1 MSSIEQYIQ
10 SIEIQLK
17 QFEEKRLINEDYK
30 KTLEEWSLLSVAS
43 ATSGFFGG
51 PTLEMDRYVSLNGQR
66 TTANMDQEKIESNT
80 IKCPEG
86 GEITVEFAFEST
98 LDLPIGFVDVHLYEY
113 GIFGDTP
120 LQNHVLGADGK
131 TTFEGLTKGTKYL
144 VIVHDPNTK
153 ANNEK
158 MIKAYDQLQL
168 DLHRTMSSSWS
179 QYIHEWR
186 RIDLA
191 QESINA
197 IGQGSL
203 DAIKG
208 FYDDVEFIYN
218 IVAHPIDTTN
228 KIKNGAEEF
237 SEMMI
242 AFADMLT
249 DITGEQV
256 ADSLQS
262 AKESTNEILAFFND
276 EAAMFIFLR
285 AMSVTVSMYPFNRL
299 LGLMAGLAGALVT
312 DIIIGLLVS
321 ALLSLIATP
330 AVGILYFIFRTGRRF
345 SKYTK
350 TIVKICHEVKLI
362 MKLFQKHVK
371 EFFGSIREINLKRS
385 VHHRRLREGKTG
397 EVAHTQRTEITKSD
411 TQKHNQQSETPDNHK
426 NQESNNTC
434 KKDCPVSLVTG
445 EELLQLDDAQLLGF
459 KKFAFTRLYRTSGVE
474 VESDFGYGWV
484 HSFSHQI
491 TFTESEIIWR
501 DHELLITQLPL
512 PDERYIYG
520 LNPLAKSGAFLGAE
534 ENHYILTSG
543 SLDGWYLEVLREG
556 NHGKIVRLF
565 DSQGNSLYPHFTED
579 GRIALLENRISD
591 EALRFKYDAIN
602 DDSSLM
608 RLTEINLVRIHRN
621 IEVNAP
627 WQHISQI
634 MRYEYHDNG
643 QLKSAINAIGQKE
656 DYEYREDHVFTLRR
670 LAGGAEFYWEWE
682 GEGKNVRAIRHTS
695 NLPNFDV
702 RFQWYDM
709 GGVFVI
715 NADNSTEQYMHDE
728 HTARLLSKTD
738 PDGAITTYEYDGDG
752 NRIKEIDGLG
762 NETIFAYDSHQQLI
776 GTIAPN
782 GLRTEYDYDSQG
794 NCTRKRVSSDDLSIF
809 QSTYYEYDDKG
820 HCIVETDPLE
830 NQTRYGWTDEGKLS
844 KVIFADQSE
853 RTYRYDQRGLLTVET
868 REDGAELRYQ
878 YDDQGFVIAR
888 TYLNKT
894 TRYLR
899 DGIGN
904 ITQVIHPNGTKEHY
918 RYNEYNTIT
927 LHQDANNN
935 RTRYEYD
942 GVFHR
947 IAREIKPDGSVL
959 HYRYDNAKN
968 FLSHI
973 INEKGEVY
981 EINYHPNGLVKE
993 EITFDGRR
1001 FEYDYD
1007 KNGFL
1012 TEKREIGLNQTLEDA
1027 LITTYQRDPLGKLLR
1042 KILPDQTIEYIYDD
1056 LGHLLSVDD
1065 GNHPLSYEYDALGRL
1080 TAEHQGYATTKYH
1093 YDAVGNLTEMILP
1106 DDNVIQYDYN
1116 AGHLQKVHLNGN
1128 ELIHHHHQLGGIE
1141 SQRQFGQMSMSLKYD
1156 DQFRLTEQIIQSEHN
1171 HQKTL
1176 ASRHYRYDPAGN
1188 LAELNDSL
1196 LGKNR
1201 YQYNALNQLTEA
1213 VLEPTTQSS
1222 YALAEYF
1229 THDKAGNV
1237 LGTDLTEKDLANIKI
1252 KGNQL
1257 LQQKDKYFGYDAYG
1271 NLTQVRKNET
1281 AFFDYEYDSLH
1292 RLIKLM
1298 NHETGEIVEYQ
1309 YDAFGRRIQK
1319 SITPTTKDGRVL
1331 TAKEQKKQTKTT
1343 HFLWQGDRLLAE
1355 YEEEALLY
1363 PVGSPYGG
1371 EYRTYLYE
1379 HNNAF
1384 KPLAILQG
1392 KGKTTTPYFYLNDH
1406 LGTPKQL
1413 MNSDGKIVWSASFKA
1428 YGGILEQHENEI
1440 KQPLRFQGQYFD
1452 EESGLHYNRHRYYD
1466 PETARFIT
1474 FDPIGLA
1481 GGLNNTQYVP
1491 NPTGW
1496 IDPLGLQTIKGSKP
1510 NGCGGSETPLPSI
1523 TRHNPEDIRFSQTSV
1538 NGSDEIIESMRR
1550 DGWNGAPIDV
1560 VKMPDGKLTTIDN
1573 TRVASAREAGIDVQ
1587 AVVRGYDDPLPA
1599 DMIERFT
1606 TKKGIPSTWGEAI
1619 SLRIQKQKA
1628 SFRNNNPM
1636 GSYVLEMRK

>member
-1 MSSIEQYIQ
+1 MG
-10 SIEIQLK
+10 
-17 QFEEKRLINEDYK
+17 
-30 KTLEEWSLLSVAS
+30 LE
-43 ATSGFFGG
+43 
-51 PTLEMDRYVSLNGQR
+51 LEN
-66 TTANMDQEKIESNT
+66 NMN
-80 IKCPEG
+80 
-86 GEITVEFAFEST
+86 
-98 LDLPIGFVDVHLYEY
+98 VHLFTGE
-113 GIFGDTP
+113 GITYC
-120 LQNHVLGADGK
+120 
-131 TTFEGLTKGTKYL
+131 E
-144 VIVHDPNTK
+144 
-153 ANNEK
+153 
-158 MIKAYDQLQL
+158 
-168 DLHRTMSSSWS
+168 
-179 QYIHEWR
+179 
-186 RIDLA
+186 
-191 QESINA
+191 
-197 IGQGSL
+197 
-203 DAIKG
+203 DAIL
-208 FYDDVEFIYN
+208 
-218 IVAHPIDTTN
+218 VA
-228 KIKNGAEEF
+228 
-237 SEMMI
+237 
-242 AFADMLT
+242 
-249 DITGEQV
+249 
-256 ADSLQS
+256 
-262 AKESTNEILAFFND
+262 
-276 EAAMFIFLR
+276 
-285 AMSVTVSMYPFNRL
+285 
-299 LGLMAGLAGALVT
+299 
-312 DIIIGLLVS
+312 
-321 ALLSLIATP
+321 
-330 AVGILYFIFRTGRRF
+330 
-345 SKYTK
+345 
-350 TIVKICHEVKLI
+350 
-362 MKLFQKHVK
+362 
-371 EFFGSIREINLKRS
+371 NLN
-385 VHHRRLREGKTG
+385 L
-397 EVAHTQRTEITKSD
+397 
-411 TQKHNQQSETPDNHK
+411 
-426 NQESNNTC
+426 
-434 KKDCPVSLVTG
+434 
-445 EELLQLDDAQLLGF
+445 
-459 KKFAFTRLYRTSGVE
+459 AFTRYYRTKSIQR
-474 VESDFGYGWV
+474 ESCFGYGWSHFLN
-484 HSFSHQI
+484 HSFTVDDDI
-491 TFTESEIIWR
+491 LYWL
-501 DHELLITQLPL
+501 DHEGINRALRLPTNQVKKYTNFLGNCEIALGDADNEYFITSDIMQGYRLLIKNIENQCQ
-512 PDERYIYG
+512 I
-520 LNPLAKSGAFLGAE
+520 LALVDNE
-534 ENHYILTSG
+534 
-543 SLDGWYLEVLREG
+543 
-556 NHGKIVRLF
+556 
-565 DSQGNSLYPHFTED
+565 GNSLYPHFTED
-579 GRIALLENRISD
+579 GRIALLENRISG
-591 EALRFKYDAIN
+591 EALRFKYDTIQN
-602 DDSSLM
+602 DPYLT

-621 IEVNAP
+621 IEVNDP

-702 RFQWYDM
+702 RFQWDDM

-738 PDGAITTYEYDGDG
+738 PDGAITTYEYDQDG
-752 NRIKEIDGLG
+752 NRIKETDGLG
-762 NETIFAYDSHQQLI
+762 NETIFAYDRHQQLI

-794 NCTRKRVSSDDLSIF
+794 NCMRKRVMSDDLSIF
-809 QSTYYEYDDKG
+809 QSTHYEYDDKG
-820 HCIVETDPLE
+820 HCIKEIDPLDNE
-830 NQTRYGWTDEGKLS
+830 THYSWTDEGKLS
-844 KVIFADQSE
+844 KVKFTDGSE
-853 RTYRYDQRGLLTVET
+853 RAYQYDQRGLLTVET

-942 GVFHR
+942 GIFYR

-973 INEKGEVY
+973 INEKGEAY

-993 EITFDGRR
+993 EITFDDRR

-1012 TEKREIGLNQTLEDA
+1012 TEKREIVLNQTLEDA

-1080 TAEHQGYATTKYH
+1080 TAEHQGYATTKYC

-1116 AGHLQKVHLNGN
+1116 SGHLQKVHLNGN

-1141 SQRQFGQMSMSLKYD
+1141 SQRQFGQMSMSMKYD
-1156 DQFRLTEQIIQSEHN
+1156 DQFRLTDQIIQSEHN
-1171 HQKTL
+1171 HQQTL
-1176 ASRHYRYDPAGN
+1176 SSRHYRYDPAGN

-1222 YALAEYF
+1222 YAFAEYF

-1237 LGTDLTEKDLANIKI
+1237 LGSDLTEKDLANIKI
-1252 KGNQL
+1252 KGNRL
-1257 LQQKDKYFGYDAYG
+1257 LQQKDKHFSYDAYG
-1271 NLTQVRKNET
+1271 NLTQVRKDDT
-1281 AFFDYEYDSLH
+1281 ALFDYEYDSLH

-1298 NHETGEIVEYQ
+1298 NHETGEIAEYQ

-1319 SITPTTKDGRVL
+1319 RITPTTKDGRVL

-1413 MNSDGKIVWSASFKA
+1413 MNSDGEIVWSASFKA

-1496 IDPLGLQTIKGSKP
+1496 IVTY
-1510 NGCGGSETPLPSI
+1510 
-1523 TRHNPEDIRFSQTSV
+1523 
-1538 NGSDEIIESMRR
+1538 
-1550 DGWNGAPIDV
+1550 A
-1560 VKMPDGKLTTIDN
+1560 VKYRPFN
-1573 TRVASAREAGIDVQ
+1573 
-1587 AVVRGYDDPLPA
+1587 
-1599 DMIERFT
+1599 
-1606 TKKGIPSTWGEAI
+1606 
-1619 SLRIQKQKA
+1619 
-1628 SFRNNNPM
+1628 
-1636 GSYVLEMRK
+1636 